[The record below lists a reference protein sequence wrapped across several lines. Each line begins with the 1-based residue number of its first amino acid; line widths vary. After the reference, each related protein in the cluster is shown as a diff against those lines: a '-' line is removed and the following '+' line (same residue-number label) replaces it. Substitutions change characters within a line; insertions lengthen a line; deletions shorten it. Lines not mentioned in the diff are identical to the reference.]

1 MEIKPALSLDTLL
14 NDTRLDRLFGQKDRS
29 CALQLFVLSL
39 CDKNKDTEQRLL
51 YGRLVS
57 YNYADHCW
65 HVGHV
70 ADLSIGG
77 GVNARLDTLTL
88 YAECQR
94 CKTLVAGLWQGET
107 LGAIS
112 RQLNIAGDGAFP
124 KEWQDFSFQTEQW
137 VLRPVIY
144 LPSKGART
152 NEPYESPYDF
162 EGACS
167 AALVLRN
174 KATLFEIDGKESPD
188 LFHWCVKQ
196 LSQVAGL
203 TFSNLKDCCRLG
215 ELEFMVFPMRG
226 DDGQCLLSLTFN
238 RDTFAF
244 ELQYDVS
251 RFENI
256 VSFLACLKV
265 WDGRQLLRAVTRISQ
280 PVDGVLSVEFPISE
294 GEVIC
299 YSELE
304 LEIYVQSSEGC
315 FELCGRWGTHYFRCV
330 DISTGIIGATVEPV
344 KTKFFRK
351 DNKLKQQRKNNLL
364 MPINQGEVCTQTLKA
379 WHSDE
384 WVDTNSRFLDWVRK
398 NRREPSAA
406 RFFSSQAGRGADGGI
421 QFVQWLKEIFQKY
434 PDRKWILVDPYFDEV
449 GLQLLSLAGCCS
461 INFEIITAEQKGA
474 SNRNDDW
481 KQRLRSEGEKFCHNT
496 RARLVLCVLNDKA
509 IHDRYLWIEDND
521 AGIVEGFH
529 LSNSLQG
536 ATQLYPLL
544 ITPIPKDVLRQVQQY
559 VHDKKAKSLKDTL
572 IFDAKHMVL
581 PLANPIDQLMGFPQI
596 GEILSE
602 LYGVESFKGLCGEE
616 LKQQLVQKR
625 LLGSERFYRLPFVNA
640 LSRLAQT
647 EGSESFAAYWRVF
660 ATVVS
665 LSMESSKGIRRL
677 RNASRSLS
685 QLLMKYLQVRLREFS
700 PDLAYSRRLIQERLL
715 RTDDAVV
722 SDPYWYKHSCAPLL
736 PEDRYAVKTVW
747 PTDAE
752 GLLSA
757 VSSIAGACVEKAG
770 EKNETTVNWDL
781 VLYVVKTAEEW
792 CLYCG
797 PSDSAQ
803 ILLRQ
808 TYAPF
813 RQLGT
818 VALWHKLLN
827 DGEVEEIVST
837 LTEGAVKDGKRV
849 VFTWLLI
856 LQQRDKTT
864 VYQRLRTYVQSY
876 SQTWLTTASLQEI
889 MSIAEHKGMSL
900 YASYVLTD
908 LLFVTREQSL
918 FDLVGRLLWKD
929 FLQRLQKAADYRQQ
943 KTSDRESFLT
953 DPTTSSFYWHAA
965 ASYFSEILS
974 TNRQDILCQWR
985 QQVIKLKRVLQRPLA
1000 SASQSI
1006 LEWDNAVEWCRGM
1019 YTLGLLCRCH
1029 LQVTRQSEPQLEELT
1044 NELADLSSY
1053 ADREHRFNSK
1063 KDLFLQQYQARA
1075 VQLLSEIETE
1085 EVPQNFVEMHPSN
1098 RINWMRDLFG
1108 SIKAT

>member
-1 MEIKPALSLDTLL
+1 METKPDLSLDTLL
-14 NDTRLDRLFGQKDRS
+14 NDIRLDRLFEQQDRP

-39 CDKNKDTEQRLL
+39 CHKNKDTEQRLL
-51 YGRLVS
+51 YGRLVP

-65 HVGHV
+65 HVSH
-70 ADLSIGG
+70 ADNLSLGDD
-77 GVNARLDTLTL
+77 VNARLDTLTL

-94 CKTLVAGLWQGET
+94 CKALVEGLWQGET
-107 LGAIS
+107 LGAVS
-112 RQLNIAGDGAFP
+112 QRLNIAGGGAFL
-124 KEWQDFSFQTEQW
+124 KEGQGFSFRNEQW
-137 VLRPVIY
+137 VLRPVIH
-144 LPSKGART
+144 LTSRGAHA
-152 NEPYESPYDF
+152 NEPYESPYDS

-167 AALVLRN
+167 AALVLKN
-174 KATLFEIDGKESPD
+174 KITLFEVNGKESHD
-188 LFHWCVKQ
+188 LFYWCVKQ

-203 TFSNLKDCCRLG
+203 TFTNLKDCSRLG

-226 DDGQCLLSLTFN
+226 DDGQCLLSLLFDRETF
-238 RDTFAF
+238 TF

-251 RFENI
+251 SFESAE
-256 VSFLACLKV
+256 SFVANLKV
-265 WDGRQLLRAVTRISQ
+265 WDDGQLLQAVTRLGR
-280 PVDGVLSVEFPISE
+280 PVGGVLSIEFHISE
-294 GEVIC
+294 KNAC
-299 YSELE
+299 YSELQ
-304 LEIYVQSSEGC
+304 LEIYIKHNEES
-315 FELCGRWGTHYFRCV
+315 FELCGCWGERYFRGIN
-330 DISTGIIGATVEPV
+330 ISTGIIGAPVEPV

-351 DNKLKQQRKNNLL
+351 DNNLKQQKKNNLL
-364 MPINQGEVCTQTLKA
+364 MPINQGEVSTQNLKA

-384 WVDTNSRFLDWVRK
+384 WVDTNSRFLDWVRESQ
-398 NRREPSAA
+398 REPSSA
-406 RFFSSQAGRGADGGI
+406 RFFPSQAGRGADGGI
-421 QFVQWLKEIFQKY
+421 QFVQWLKESFQKY

-449 GLQLLSLAGCCS
+449 GLQLLSLAGSCP
-461 INFEIITAEQKGA
+461 INFEVITAEQKGA
-474 SNRNDDW
+474 SNRNEDW
-481 KQRLRSEGEKFCHNT
+481 KQRLQSEGEKFCHNT
-496 RARLVLCVLNDKA
+496 RARLVLCILNDKA
-509 IHDRYLWIEDND
+509 IHDRYLWIEDTG
-521 AGIVEGFH
+521 AGVVEGFH

-544 ITPIPKDVLRQVQQY
+544 ITPIPKDVLWQVQQY
-559 VHDKKAKSLKDTL
+559 VRDKKAKSLKETL
-572 IFDAKHMVL
+572 IFDAKDTVA
-581 PLANPIDQLMGFPQI
+581 PPTNPIDQLMGFPRI

-602 LYGVESFKGLCGEE
+602 LYGIESFKGLCGDE

-647 EGSESFAAYWRVF
+647 EGPESFAAYWRVF

-665 LSMESSKGIRRL
+665 LSMESLKEMQRL
-677 RNASRSLS
+677 RNASRSLAKP
-685 QLLMKYLQVRLREFS
+685 LMKYLQVRLRDVS
-700 PDLAYSRRLIQERLL
+700 PDQAYSRRLIQERLL

-722 SDPYWYKHSCAPLL
+722 LDPCWYKHSCAPLL

-747 PTDAE
+747 SADAE

-757 VSSIAGACVEKAG
+757 VSATVSSCAGKAG
-770 EKNETTVNWDL
+770 EENDTTVNWDL
-781 VLYVVKTAEEW
+781 VLYVVKIAEER

-797 PSDSAQ
+797 TSGSAQ

-808 TYAPF
+808 PYAPF

-827 DGEVEEIVST
+827 DGEVKAIVSA
-837 LTEGAVKDGKRV
+837 LTEGAEKDGKRV

-856 LQQRDKTT
+856 LLQQDKTT
-864 VYQRLRTYVQSY
+864 VYRRLMMHVQDY
-876 SQTWLTTASLQEI
+876 SQTWVTTASLQEI
-889 MSIAEHKGMSL
+889 MSIAEHKEMNL
-900 YASYVLTD
+900 YASYILTD

-929 FLQRLQKAADYRQQ
+929 FLQRLKKAADYRQQ

-965 ASYFSEILS
+965 ASYFSEVLS
-974 TNRQDILCQWR
+974 TNRQDILFQWR

-1000 SASQSI
+1000 SASQTG

-1019 YTLGLLCRCH
+1019 YTLELLCRCH
-1029 LQVTRQSEPQLEELT
+1029 LRVTRQSETQLEELT
-1044 NELADLSSY
+1044 DELADLSSY
-1053 ADREHRFNSK
+1053 ADREPRFNSK
-1063 KDLFLQQYQARA
+1063 KDLFLKQYQARA

-1098 RINWMRDLFG
+1098 RINWMRDRFG
-1108 SIKAT
+1108 SIKTT

>member
-51 YGRLVS
+51 YGRLVP

-70 ADLSIGG
+70 ADLGIGG

-88 YAECQR
+88 CAECQR
-94 CKTLVAGLWQGET
+94 CKALVAGLLQGET
-107 LGAIS
+107 LAAIS
-112 RQLNIAGDGAFP
+112 RRLNVAGDGAFQ
-124 KEWQDFSFQTEQW
+124 KEGQYFGIKTNQW
-137 VLRPVIY
+137 ILRPVVY
-144 LPSKGART
+144 LPSQGGQT
-152 NEPYESPYDF
+152 DEPYESPYELD
-162 EGACS
+162 GASS
-167 AALVLRN
+167 AALVLKN
-174 KATLFEIDGKESPD
+174 KTTLFEINGKESPD
-188 LFHWCVKQ
+188 LFNCCVKQ

-226 DDGQCLLSLTFN
+226 DNGQCLLSLTFN

-251 RFENI
+251 RFENTAN
-256 VSFLACLKV
+256 FLACLKV
-265 WDGRQLLRAVTRISQ
+265 LDGRQLLQAVTRVSQ

-304 LEIYVQSSEGC
+304 LEIYVQSSKGC
-315 FELCGRWGTHYFRCV
+315 FELCGRWGTHYVRRV
-330 DISTGIIGATVEPV
+330 DISTGITGASVEPV

-351 DNKLKQQRKNNLL
+351 NNNLKQQKKNNLL
-364 MPINQGEVCTQTLKA
+364 MPINQGEVSTQNLQA

-384 WVDTNSRFLDWVRK
+384 WVDTNSRFLEWVKK
-398 NRREPSAA
+398 NRCEPSSA

-421 QFVQWLKEIFQKY
+421 QFVQWLKESFQKY

-449 GLQLLSLAGCCS
+449 GLQLLSLAGCCT
-461 INFEIITAEQKGA
+461 IHFEIITAEQKGA

-496 RARLVLCVLNDKA
+496 RARLALCLLNDKA
-509 IHDRYLWIEDND
+509 IHDRYLWIEDAD
-521 AGIVEGFH
+521 AGVIEGFH

-559 VHDKKAKSLKDTL
+559 VRDKKAKSLKDML
-572 IFDAKHMVL
+572 IFDAKDTVV
-581 PLANPIDQLMGFPQI
+581 PPTNPIDQLMGFPQI

-640 LSRLAQT
+640 LRRLAQT
-647 EGSESFAAYWRVF
+647 EGPESFAAYWRVF

-665 LSMESSKGIRRL
+665 LSMESSKGVLRL
-677 RNASRSLS
+677 RNAFRSLAKP
-685 QLLMKYLQVRLREFS
+685 LMKYLQVRLRDVS
-700 PDLAYSRRLIQERLL
+700 PDQAYSRRLIQERLQ

-722 SDPYWYKHSCAPLL
+722 SDPHWYKHSCALLL

-747 PTDAE
+747 SADAE
-752 GLLSA
+752 GLLSV
-757 VSSIAGACVEKAG
+757 VSATVGSCAGKAG
-770 EKNETTVNWDL
+770 EENDTTVNWDL
-781 VLYVVKTAEEW
+781 VLYVVKIAEER

-797 PSDSAQ
+797 TSDCAQ

-808 TYAPF
+808 PYAPF

-827 DGEVEEIVST
+827 DGEVKAIVSA
-837 LTEGAVKDGKRV
+837 LTEGAEKDGKRV
-849 VFTWLLI
+849 VFTWLLVL
-856 LQQRDKTT
+856 LQQDKTT
-864 VYQRLRTYVQSY
+864 VYRRLMMHVQDH
-876 SQTWLTTASLQEI
+876 SQTWVTTASLQEI
-889 MSIAEHKGMSL
+889 MSIAEHKEMNL

-908 LLFVTREQSL
+908 LLFVMRDQSL

-929 FLQRLQKAADYRQQ
+929 FLQRLKKAADYRQQ
-943 KTSDRESFLT
+943 KASDRESFLT

-965 ASYFSEILS
+965 ASYFSEVLS
-974 TNRQDILCQWR
+974 TNRQDILFQWR
-985 QQVIKLKRVLQRPLA
+985 QQVSKFKRVLQRPLA
-1000 SASQSI
+1000 CASQII
-1006 LEWDNAVEWCRGM
+1006 LEWDNAVEWCQGM
-1019 YTLGLLCRCH
+1019 YTLGLLCRCY

-1044 NELADLSSY
+1044 DELAELASC
-1053 ADREHRFNSK
+1053 ADREHQINREK
-1063 KDLFLQQYQARA
+1063 ELFLKQNQVRA
-1075 VQLLSEIETE
+1075 VQLLSEIEAE

-1108 SIKAT
+1108 SIMTT